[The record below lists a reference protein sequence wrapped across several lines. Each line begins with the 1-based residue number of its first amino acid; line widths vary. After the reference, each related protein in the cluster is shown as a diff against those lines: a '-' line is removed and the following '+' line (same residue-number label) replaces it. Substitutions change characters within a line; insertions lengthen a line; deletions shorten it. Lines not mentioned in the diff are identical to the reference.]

1 MLIEGFCRDLP
12 GRVEV
17 SRGRTFVSSGVI
29 GGWSYVF
36 SLVHPWHVMS
46 QDRVEAGFVT
56 VRRAELC
63 ASQYFLR

>member
-1 MLIEGFCRDLP
+1 
-12 GRVEV
+12 
-17 SRGRTFVSSGVI
+17 
-29 GGWSYVF
+29 VF

>member
-29 GGWSYVF
+29 GGCPMC
-36 SLVHPWHVMS
+36 LVWYIRGMS
-46 QDRVEAGFVT
+46 
-56 VRRAELC
+56 
-63 ASQYFLR
+63 